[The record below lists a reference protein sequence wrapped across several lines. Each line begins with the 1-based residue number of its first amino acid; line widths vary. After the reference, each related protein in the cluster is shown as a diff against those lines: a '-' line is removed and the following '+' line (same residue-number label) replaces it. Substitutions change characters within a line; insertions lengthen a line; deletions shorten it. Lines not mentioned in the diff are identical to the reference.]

1 MIYIEDKYDHE
12 AKKLVKWDVL
22 RNKYPFASIIDVTS
36 ASPSHFKKFSPFY
49 PHGNIP
55 VPYSPGWS
63 SFSVEGIWQGLKV
76 FECSGMDTRL
86 FYNSTMR
93 NLKRPSKKGNRV
105 LGHRQGVHGSL
116 FKLMNI
122 AEARRQI
129 YLPSYLW
136 VLEHNLA
143 DLVEE
148 LKHQAETLDIVLLDF
163 NTGIDI
169 EDPTTALS
177 HAGLIKAYIEGKYPE
192 FNRDGLYELP
202 EDPELENVFSE
213 GLWVSHDQYG
223 AGEIVKLESFH
234 AQVQFDKEKKDI
246 DLYSERLVPLDPAE
260 SFVYQNV
267 KLKKIQDKDEL
278 EVVGCANALLSKV
291 QIPEQLCINGQS
303 YPVTTIG
310 KAAFSNMKRLTDVTI
325 PSSVTA
331 IHPHAFAGS
340 DDIRQVRTET
350 SRTESAT
357 FVVNAAGRWGAM
369 ADTAKKQTAIPF
381 EYDDIH
387 LYAGRAVAKQT
398 IPFRYF
404 LVCKHK
410 KWGLLSKQGYQLI
423 PCIYDSLTP
432 KETDGLL
439 VGFEFRLNQETGTIN
454 AKGEQ
459 V

>member
-12 AKKLVKWDVL
+12 AKRLVKWDVL

-55 VPYSPGWS
+55 VPYSPGWT

-76 FECSGMDTRL
+76 FELSGIDTRL
-86 FYNSTMR
+86 FFNSTMR

-105 LGHRQGVHGSL
+105 LGHRQGVHGSM

-148 LKHQAETLDIVLLDF
+148 LKLQAETLDIVLLDF
-163 NTGIDI
+163 NTGMDI
-169 EDPTTALS
+169 EDTGRALS
-177 HAGLIKAYIEGKYPE
+177 HAGLIKAYIEGTYPE
-192 FNRDGLYELP
+192 FNRDGLYDLP
-202 EDPELENVFSE
+202 EDPELANVFSE
-213 GLWVSHDQYG
+213 GLWVTHDQYG

-246 DLYSERLVPLDPAE
+246 DLYSERLVPLDLNEA
-260 SFVYQNV
+260 FVYQNV
-267 KLKKIQDKDEL
+267 RLRKIQDKDEL
-278 EVVGCANALLSKV
+278 EVVGCANAIASYI
-291 QIPEQLCINGQS
+291 QIPERLSINGKS
-303 YPVTTIG
+303 YPVTAVG
-310 KAAFSNMKRLTDVTI
+310 KSAFSNMKRLSDITI
-325 PSSVTA
+325 PSSVTF
-331 IHPHAFAGS
+331 IHPYAFVGC
-340 DDIRQVRTET
+340 DGIRQVRTET
-350 SRTESAT
+350 SKTENAT
-357 FVVNAAGRWGAM
+357 FIVNAAGRWGAL

-398 IPFRYF
+398 VPFRYF
-404 LVCKHK
+404 LVCKNK

-423 PCIYDSLTP
+423 PCIYDSLIP

-439 VGFEFRLNQETGTIN
+439 VGFEFRLDQETGTIN
-454 AKGEQ
+454 AKGERL
-459 V
+459 